1 MNTSIFQIISNMIFD
16 SQGTRKDER
25 AAEAEII
32 LSALLAFSMILL
44 ALFPPAGRILCLVL
58 TGLIIIF
65 YLVEGIRLYSRDNRH
80 NVMAISDVV
89 NYLASALVLIILI
102 SNVLWTSNRPSIA
115 LIAVLILFISLGA
128 NILIMKQE
136 KTRNDHFA
144 IKQIRL
150 VILLVITLIL
160 VFTGRN

>member
-1 MNTSIFQIISNMIFD
+1 MIFD

-65 YLVEGIRLYSRDNRH
+65 YLVEGIRLYSRENRH
-80 NVMAISDVV
+80 NVIAISDIV
-89 NYLASALVLIILI
+89 NYLIVALILLILI
-102 SNVLWTSNRPSIA
+102 SSVLWTVNQTVLA
-115 LIAVLILFISLGA
+115 LIASIILFISIGT
-128 NILIMKQE
+128 NIIIRRQE
-136 KTRNDHFA
+136 KARNDHFA

-160 VFTGRN
+160 VFTGR